1 MTIRQSITQFDP
13 IFKDKILIT
22 QFKTNKMTL
31 EQIKKSLSEG
41 KKVFWSNEN
50 YEVVSYTKYE
60 SLSGSD
66 YLIYC
71 KVNDHYIG
79 LTHKDGK
86 TLNGEENEFF
96 TK

>member
-22 QFKTNKMTL
+22 QFKTKKMTL
-31 EQIKKSLSEG
+31 EQIKKALSEG

-50 YEVVSYTKYE
+50 YEVIS
-60 SLSGSD
+60 SLSQYWIRS
-66 YLIYC
+66 
-71 KVNDHYIG
+71 KSNDHYIG